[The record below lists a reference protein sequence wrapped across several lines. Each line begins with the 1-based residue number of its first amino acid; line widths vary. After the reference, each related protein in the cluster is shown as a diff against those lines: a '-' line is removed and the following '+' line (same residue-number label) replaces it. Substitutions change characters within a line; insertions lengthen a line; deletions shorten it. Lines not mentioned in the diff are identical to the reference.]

1 MENFLLFS
9 NALSC
14 TVEYLVDEVEQK
26 KTIHINLVTQTI
38 IIFLEYSN
46 NIYEYIT
53 LCTQRMTWIKI
64 L

>member
-1 MENFLLFS
+1 MLELFFATMENFLLFS

-38 IIFLEYSN
+38 IIF
-46 NIYEYIT
+46 
-53 LCTQRMTWIKI
+53 
-64 L
+64 